1 MTSFKKYF
9 SYQFKKSLPRFLT
22 ISLISL
28 LFTIIY
34 TDCGLILNENVFYSF
49 VSVDFALPF
58 IMTILC
64 ISVPI
69 LELAPFKNRRN
80 LDTLMF
86 LPVSRFKMSVIIYL
100 NGLIQIVGVFLLCSL
115 YSLFYLLKKMNDFSL
130 TLGYVD
136 VPFSIK
142 YFAPYVIFILLF
154 GIAIYSI
161 YMFAIS
167 SASTLIDGIV
177 FQAFYSLSLNFVAL
191 AIKNILKG
199 LITFNFY
206 NADNFIIFDPIID
219 LPHHFK
225 RLMILDNHDLI
236 TIDYITFI
244 MWGALGIAS
253 IFGFILTFKNQKVEK
268 TGDISTSAFGYKTLI
283 PILGYS
289 AMISIDTSLDFA
301 LQLLLIITM
310 YVGYIVFRRSI
321 KLKKSDYICLAV
333 SVVPIFISLLI
344 H

>member
-1 MTSFKKYF
+1 MTSFKRYF
-9 SYQFKKSLPRFLT
+9 SYQLKKSLPRLLT
-22 ISLISL
+22 IALISL
-28 LFTIIY
+28 LFTIIF
-34 TDCGLILNENVFYSF
+34 TDCGLILKENVFNSF

-58 IMTILC
+58 IMVILC
-64 ISVPI
+64 ISVPM

-100 NGLIQIVGVFLLCSL
+100 NGLIQIVGVFSLCSL
-115 YSLFYLLKKMNDFSL
+115 YTLFYLLKKMKDFSL

-136 VPFSIK
+136 IPFSIN

-161 YMFAIS
+161 FMFAIS

-177 FQAFYSLSLNFVAL
+177 FQVFYSIGFYFVAL
-191 AIKNILKG
+191 AITNILKG
-199 LITFNFY
+199 FTTFSFY
-206 NADNFIIFDPIID
+206 SADNFIIFDPIID
-219 LPHHFK
+219 LSYYFK
-225 RLMILDNHDLI
+225 RLMVLDNQNLI

-244 MWGALGIAS
+244 MWGVLGIAS
-253 IFGFILTFKNQKVEK
+253 IFGFILTFKNQNVEK
-268 TGDISTSAFGYKTLI
+268 IGDISTSAFGYKTLI

-289 AMISIDTSLDFA
+289 MMISVDTSLDFVF
-301 LQLLLIITM
+301 QLLLIITM
-310 YVGYIVFRRSI
+310 YVGYIVFRRNI
-321 KLKKSDYICLAV
+321 KLKKADYICLAV